1 MPDETGGP
9 YPGDGS
15 NGPNVLD
22 DSMEGAAV
30 YLWHCN
36 RDGQY
41 SLYPQGVSDENYLRG
56 QIVRTLTDRASRGG
70 LQRGLRDDGLRASV
84 QQLRLDVL
92 PKDSVFGNDGGIYH
106 WPRHR
111 ERHRRL
117 HRQPD
122 HRRLTGRRQFGEN
135 RADG

>member
-22 DSMEGAAV
+22 DSMEGVAV

-41 SLYPQGVSDENYLRG
+41 SLYPQGVSEKNYLRG
-56 QIVRTLTDRASRGG
+56 
-70 LQRGLRDDGLRASV
+70 V
-84 QQLRLDVL
+84 QATNAAGTATYTSIFPAAYEGR
-92 PKDSVFGNDGGIYH
+92 
-106 WPRHR
+106 WPHIHF
-111 ERHRRL
+111 EVYSS